1 MNLCLISDTECC
13 WLNLVEWAT
22 KNFKGNRFR
31 MAICKLAWW
40 AEEQIVKDIRKDVK
54 GIMKSLSKVQGS
66 VNRIWCCRLGVNP
79 VALSNGQKSQ
89 LGSLR
94 HLLSVSCSKTYGES
108 ETSAIV
114 SSSSDDES
122 RPRYPQYQEPK
133 AFTKLKFELGMQF
146 ATKQDVTDAVR
157 HYSVF
162 KDTWQLKLMKDEH
175 NCGTQLKN
183 KHASY
188 KWLGKHLVEDV
199 KNDPKVKTI
208 SIKRQV
214 AAKFNV
220 HISKHVAYRAK
231 RVAKQL
237 INGSC
242 KEQYAQLGD
251 YSEELIRSN
260 PGSNSIIHTERPQPH
275 LQPRFGRFYVCL
287 DACKRGF
294 LAGCRPFIGLDGC
307 HLKGQY
313 TGQLLTAIGKDANNG
328 VYPIAYAVA
337 EAELKESWEWFLEM
351 LFKDIG
357 DLSYESWT
365 FMSDQQKGLVPTFEK
380 LMPVDHRFCVRHLYN
395 NFSKE
400 FKGKLLKDRMWAA
413 ARATN
418 MAEFE
423 IEMEKIKDINVKA
436 WKWLDGHPKEH
447 WSRASFSAYPKCDA
461 LTNNGCESFNAQ
473 ILEFRDKPIITM
485 MEEIRL
491 LLMDRYVKMKSMIGR
506 YKGRIC
512 PRIHKKLE
520 IEKSNSRT
528 WTPRW
533 SGDDDLSVY
542 EVSMYPRSAGKNIE
556 DFVHSCYNMT
566 SFALAYEPCVLP
578 INGPDLWPQ
587 SNRDTILPPP
597 YRKQPGRP
605 KKRRRREHDEPR
617 NTYRVPRIHAPG
629 KCRKCGEVGHNK
641 RSCKNDPTNE
651 TAPPSQTAA
660 GPSSL
665 RRKIMFR
672 RRQPS
677 HTIETATPSD
687 DIVQSQPAPTSQT
700 EPPSDIV
707 VQSQPVPTIQTEP
720 PSDIVVQSQP
730 APTIQTSAPSR
741 NKSMVRP
748 TEALRRCPIF
758 KASNRVS
765 METMATAS
773 EASKRITRLFM
784 DKKN

>member
-1 MNLCLISDTECC
+1 
-13 WLNLVEWAT
+13 
-22 KNFKGNRFR
+22 
-31 MAICKLAWW
+31 
-40 AEEQIVKDIRKDVK
+40 
-54 GIMKSLSKVQGS
+54 
-66 VNRIWCCRLGVNP
+66 
-79 VALSNGQKSQ
+79 
-89 LGSLR
+89 
-94 HLLSVSCSKTYGES
+94 
-108 ETSAIV
+108 
-114 SSSSDDES
+114 
-122 RPRYPQYQEPK
+122 
-133 AFTKLKFELGMQF
+133 
-146 ATKQDVTDAVR
+146 
-157 HYSVF
+157 
-162 KDTWQLKLMKDEH
+162 
-175 NCGTQLKN
+175 
-183 KHASY
+183 
-188 KWLGKHLVEDV
+188 
-199 KNDPKVKTI
+199 
-208 SIKRQV
+208 
-214 AAKFNV
+214 
-220 HISKHVAYRAK
+220 
-231 RVAKQL
+231 
-237 INGSC
+237 
-242 KEQYAQLGD
+242 
-251 YSEELIRSN
+251 
-260 PGSNSIIHTERPQPH
+260 
-275 LQPRFGRFYVCL
+275 
-287 DACKRGF
+287 
-294 LAGCRPFIGLDGC
+294 
-307 HLKGQY
+307 
-313 TGQLLTAIGKDANNG
+313 
-328 VYPIAYAVA
+328 
-337 EAELKESWEWFLEM
+337 
-351 LFKDIG
+351 
-357 DLSYESWT
+357 
-365 FMSDQQKGLVPTFEK
+365 
-380 LMPVDHRFCVRHLYN
+380 
-395 NFSKE
+395 
-400 FKGKLLKDRMWAA
+400 
-413 ARATN
+413 
-418 MAEFE
+418 
-423 IEMEKIKDINVKA
+423 
-436 WKWLDGHPKEH
+436 
-447 WSRASFSAYPKCDA
+447 
-461 LTNNGCESFNAQ
+461 
-473 ILEFRDKPIITM
+473 
-485 MEEIRL
+485 
-491 LLMDRYVKMKSMIGR
+491 MIGR

-542 EVSMYPRSAGKNIE
+542 EVSMYPRKYIVDISKNTCTCGSWALSGIPCVHACSALGSVGKNIE
-556 DFVHSCYNMT
+556 DFVHSYYNMT

-597 YRKQPGRP
+597 YRKQPGKP

-617 NTYRVPRIHAPG
+617 NTYRVLRIHAPG
-629 KCRKCGEVGHNK
+629 KCRKCGQVGHNK

-651 TAPPSQTAA
+651 TTPPSQTAV